1 MEAHAEEMTEMTVP
15 AGKLRQLSSG
25 KWYLRC
31 KWCDQEFR
39 PEADLTED
47 EAYGMLE
54 EWRLSMPK
62 RQEKYRFWACFIC
75 KEWYKEDKKET
86 TTDTAE
92 AASSQLAHAAV
103 TDAAAEA
110 DDLKSQVQQ
119 LKEEINGLKEEVGE
133 LKAEVQQHVAYRTAH
148 DEEIRKLKQEVD
160 KLTAEVTAAQ
170 NPPPAIRANIIGVA
184 RPDEPPLHEC

>member
-1 MEAHAEEMTEMTVP
+1 MEAHGEEMTEMTVP

-31 KWCDQEFR
+31 KWCVQEFR

-62 RQEKYRFWACFIC
+62 RQEKYRFWACPIC

-103 TDAAAEA
+103 TAAAAEV
-110 DDLKSQVQQ
+110 DDLKSEVQQ
-119 LKEEINGLKEEVGE
+119 LKAEINGLKAEVGE

-148 DEEIRKLKQEVD
+148 DEEIRKLKQKVD
-160 KLTAEVTAAQ
+160 ELTARVTA
-170 NPPPAIRANIIGVA
+170 V
-184 RPDEPPLHEC
+184 PDDDPSLQEC